1 MTVQSTQEAL
11 DDPMRTLLPPWS
23 AEGVLAPMESHY
35 GLNEYQA
42 DAMRTAGQSDLV
54 CAALGLAGE
63 SGEFADAIKKFRYH
77 GHQLDYAHL
86 IEEVGDVLWYCALAA
101 RELGVTLEDVA
112 NENVLKLQRRYPGGF
127 SVERSV
133 NR

>member
-1 MTVQSTQEAL
+1 MTLQGTQEAP
-11 DDPMRTLLPPWS
+11 DDPMRAPLPSRS
-23 AEGVLAPMESHY
+23 AVGVLGPVESHY
-35 GLNEYQA
+35 GLNEYQE
-42 DAMRTAGQSDLV
+42 DAMRTAGQGDLV

-63 SGEFADAIKKFRYH
+63 SGEFADAVKKYRYH

-112 NENVLKLQRRYPGGF
+112 NENVLKLQRRYPAGF

>member
-1 MTVQSTQEAL
+1 
-11 DDPMRTLLPPWS
+11 
-23 AEGVLAPMESHY
+23 MEIY
-35 GLNEYQA
+35 TLNEYQD
-42 DAMRTAGQSDLV
+42 DAMRTAGQGDLV

-63 SGEFADAIKKFRYH
+63 SGEFADAVKKYRYH

-112 NENVLKLQRRYPGGF
+112 NENVLKLERRYPTGF
-127 SVERSV
+127 DAQRSIY
-133 NR
+133 RD

>member
-1 MTVQSTQEAL
+1 
-11 DDPMRTLLPPWS
+11 
-23 AEGVLAPMESHY
+23 MELY
-35 GLNEYQA
+35 TLNEYQD
-42 DAMRTAGQSDLV
+42 DAMRTAGRADLV

-63 SGEFADAIKKFRYH
+63 SGEFADSVKKWKYH

>member
-1 MTVQSTQEAL
+1 
-11 DDPMRTLLPPWS
+11 
-23 AEGVLAPMESHY
+23 MELY
-35 GLNEYQA
+35 TLNEYQD

-112 NENVLKLQRRYPGGF
+112 NENNLKLQRRYPDGF
-127 SVERSV
+127 ETKRSV